1 MDPIPRTGVA
11 TGGAT
16 GGGGRRRMPRG
27 RLRLRPYDGAV
38 PSLAR
43 RLLAALELARLPVAF
58 GAVAG
63 VWTMI
68 LLADA
73 GVGAPADLSDRA
85 VPEGAPGSGAIP
97 GGTLALPLRLAAGAF
112 VAIGFLAFGAILN
125 DFLDAKHDRAFAPD
139 RPIPSGAV
147 RPRRA
152 IQLALAAL
160 VAGFGGAAAFGT
172 TALVLAT
179 AMAALI
185 LVYDAFA
192 KHVPALGIVLTGLL
206 TALAML
212 VPAFGVAITA
222 PVWLAMSQTMGIGLA
237 AYLLAGKRPRLSV
250 RAIAAGFAGWL
261 FWSAAILG
269 LGAWRAGDGGGLALE
284 GATPEGVVGTMSAGR
299 LAIPALAT
307 VVGGGLAAW
316 KLRAARGASAGGR
329 VLRYGSL
336 WKALVAASWLFAAG
350 LPVAAAWIGGLAVA
364 IFAAT
369 ALAREA
375 GPQLLSPVSWR
386 S

>member
-1 MDPIPRTGVA
+1 
-11 TGGAT
+11 
-16 GGGGRRRMPRG
+16 
-27 RLRLRPYDGAV
+27 V

-43 RLLAALELARLPVAF
+43 RLFAALELARLPVAF

-68 LLADA
+68 LLVEA
-73 GVGAPADLSDRA
+73 GAGAAGS
-85 VPEGAPGSGAIP
+85 APGSPEAIGGQAVASAASEAGSIP
-97 GGTLALPLRLAAGAF
+97 GGAFALPLRLAAGAL

-147 RPRRA
+147 QPRRA

-172 TALVLAT
+172 TALVLAM

-212 VPAFGVAITA
+212 VPSFSLSFGAAMTA
-222 PVWLAMSQTMGIGLA
+222 PVWLAMSQTMGLGLA
-237 AYLLAGKRPRLSV
+237 AYILAEKRPKLSP
-250 RAIAAGFAGWL
+250 RAIAAGFAGWS

-269 LGAWRAGDGGGLALE
+269 LGAWRAGEAGGAGWDGIAGGI
-284 GATPEGVVGTMSAGR
+284 SAGE

-307 VVGGGLAAW
+307 VVGGALAAW
-316 KLRAARGASAGGR
+316 KLRAARGATAGSR

-336 WKALVAASWLFAAG
+336 WKALVAASWLLAAG
-350 LPVAAAWIGGLAVA
+350 LATEAAWIGGLAVA

-375 GPQLLSPVSWR
+375 GPQLLAPVSWR

>member
-1 MDPIPRTGVA
+1 M
-11 TGGAT
+11 
-16 GGGGRRRMPRG
+16 
-27 RLRLRPYDGAV
+27 

-68 LLADA
+68 LLAEAGAGAAGAVTGSADA
-73 GVGAPADLSDRA
+73 IGAASA
-85 VPEGAPGSGAIP
+85 ASETGAIP
-97 GGTLALPLRLAAGAF
+97 GGALALPVRLAAGALVAVGF
-112 VAIGFLAFGAILN
+112 VAFGAILN

-172 TALVLAT
+172 TALGLAT

-192 KHVPALGIVLTGLL
+192 KHVPALGIVLSGLL

-212 VPAFGVAITA
+212 VPSLGAAITA
-222 PVWLAMSQTMGIGLA
+222 PVWLAMSQTMGLGLA
-237 AYLLAGKRPRLSV
+237 AYLLAGKRPKLSP
-250 RAIAAGFAGWL
+250 RAIAAGFAGWS

-269 LGAWRAGDGGGLALE
+269 LGAWRAGEAGGAGWDGIVGG
-284 GATPEGVVGTMSAGR
+284 MSAGE

-307 VVGGGLAAW
+307 IVGGALAAW
-316 KLRAARGASAGGR
+316 KLRAARGATAGSR

-336 WKALVAASWLFAAG
+336 WKALVAASWLLAAG
-350 LPVAAAWIGGLAVA
+350 LAAEAAWIGGLAVA

-375 GPQLLSPVSWR
+375 GPQLLAPVSWR